1 MKTGVI
7 FISALLLAVSSCRA
21 DSKPPAMEAIGYSIN
36 GRFIVR
42 LASKVQVFMLDDEEK
57 NYRLVS
63 EFASD
68 SGGAPLKA
76 LISDDGSY
84 VVTLDGF
91 GMGRGNDVVVAYKRD
106 GTKLKS
112 WRLDEILTKEDFA
125 AVPRSVSSDWW
136 RQEALIAYSPPQ
148 LIVTGPNDQIATTK
162 KRYWY
167 QLDLTTLIW
176 TKGR

>member
-7 FISALLLAVSSCRA
+7 CISALLLAACSCRA
-21 DSKPPAMEAIGYSIN
+21 DSKPPPTEAIGYSAD

-42 LASKVQVFMLDDEEK
+42 LASKVQVFTLDKEEK
-57 NYRLVS
+57 SYRLVS
-63 EFASD
+63 EFATD
-68 SGGAPLKA
+68 SGSAPLKA

-125 AVPRSVSSDWW
+125 AVPSSVSSDWW

-148 LIVTGPNDQIATTK
+148 LIVTGPNDQIAASK

-167 QLDLTTLIW
+167 QLDLATLVW
-176 TKGR
+176 SKKR